1 MHVWFLQPKRQ
12 ALGSHPAIDIT
23 INQHRNYG
31 SVVFLC
37 GEDTAVMDDL
47 AGRIQHVR
55 RRETIAMTPPHA
67 LQLPRNDHRAGEC
80 G

>member
-1 MHVWFLQPKRQ
+1 MHVVFATEAPFGE

-37 GEDTAVMDDL
+37 GKDTAVMDDPSG
-47 AGRIQHVR
+47 ASSMFVGGKPSR
-55 RRETIAMTPPHA
+55 
-67 LQLPRNDHRAGEC
+67 
-80 G
+80 